1 MALIVLLVALACL
14 IVGLVLTSSAWLIGS
29 LVASA
34 VAGLVL
40 LRERAQRAR
49 APRGRAAR
57 TPRPDRAAPLGA
69 APSGTAHADT
79 TGADTTGADVWVID
93 GRPRYH
99 REACLILKGQHAEPI
114 PRAQADEDGLIPC
127 SMCEPDRP

>member
-1 MALIVLLVALACL
+1 MALIVLLIALACL

-49 APRGRAAR
+49 APRSPAAL
-57 TPRPDRAAPLGA
+57 TQSPERPVPLGTA
-69 APSGTAHADT
+69 SPSRARAST
-79 TGADTTGADVWVID
+79 TGADTPCADVWVVD

-99 REACLILKGQHAEPI
+99 REACVVLKGQHAEPI